1 MKHKALIGITAAAAI
16 LTGAAALNAQNQAA
30 PKTMTG
36 TLDPAKVKFD
46 ISPTMYGVFFE
57 DINFAADGGLYAEL
71 IKNRSFE
78 FPNGLSGWE
87 TDGKVQVVRGSEG
100 DVPFPRNPHFA
111 RLTAESHRD
120 QWTALDNAGFRGL
133 AFEKDKTYHLTLM
146 ARLAPGT
153 TEPVKFDAAFV
164 REDGTMEARTPFTV
178 NSREWKEYKV
188 DVKAASTQT
197 RGKFRLLLNGHKGT
211 VDLDHISLFP
221 EDTWKGRA
229 NGLRNDLAQAIA
241 DLKPKIFRFP
251 GGCIIEGTT
260 LDQRYNWKNS
270 VGPVGNRPLNGNRW
284 NNTFV
289 DHLTP
294 DYFQSYGLGFFEF
307 FQFCEDIGAEPL
319 PVLNIGLACQFQ
331 NDATDLTAQV
341 ALDQLGPYIQDC
353 LDLVEF
359 ANGPVTTTWGKLRAD
374 MGHPEPF
381 NLKYMGIG
389 NEQWGKLY
397 TDRLPIFLKEIRA
410 KCPDIKI
417 IGSSGPNPDG
427 RDFDYLWPKM
437 REFKADLVDE
447 HYYRDPEWFLKN
459 IGRYDKYDRT
469 GPKVFAGEYA
479 CHDNPTNS
487 LRAALCEAAFLTG
500 IERNADVVRMT
511 SYAPLLANYYAW
523 QWAHDMIW
531 FDNTTVVKTPSY
543 LVQKLYSTNAGTRT
557 LDLSDLGAFPADCY
571 CGAVLDETA
580 DGDSVIVKFINLGK
594 TAVPISINI
603 PGAADGA
610 EVSVVGIKGADLA
623 NKNDLANPELI
634 KQEESK
640 LKISAGILEAKQA
653 PFSFMVYR
661 VPVKK

>member
-1 MKHKALIGITAAAAI
+1 MKHKAFIGIAAAAAI
-16 LTGAAALNAQNQAA
+16 LSGAAAPDAQSQDA

-36 TLDPAKVKFD
+36 TLDPAKTRFD

-87 TDGKVQVVRGSEG
+87 TDGRVEVIKGRED

-111 RLTAESHRD
+111 RATAESHRD
-120 QWTALDNAGFRGL
+120 RWTALDNGGFRGL
-133 AFEKDKTYHLTLM
+133 AFEKDKVYHLTLW

-178 NSREWKEYKV
+178 DSREWKEYKL
-188 DVKAASTQT
+188 DVKAAGTQA
-197 RGKFRLLLNGHKGT
+197 RGKFRILLNGHKGA

-251 GGCIIEGTT
+251 GGCIVEGTT
-260 LDQRYNWKNS
+260 LDERYQWKNT
-270 VGPVGNRPLNGNRW
+270 VGPVGNRPLNSNRW
-284 NNTFV
+284 NNTFI

-294 DYFQSYGLGFFEF
+294 DYFQSCGLGFFEF
-307 FQFCEDIGAEPL
+307 FQFCEDVGAEPL
-319 PVLNIGLACQFQ
+319 PVLNMGLACQFQ
-331 NDATDLTAQV
+331 NDPSDLTQQV
-341 ALDQLGPYIQDC
+341 AVDQLGPYIQDC
-353 LDLVEF
+353 LDLIEF
-359 ANGPVTTTWGKLRAD
+359 ANGPVTSTWGKVRAD

-381 NLKYMGIG
+381 NMKFIGVG
-389 NEQWGKLY
+389 NEQWGRLY
-397 TDRLPIFLKEIRA
+397 TDRLPHFINAIRE
-410 KCPDIKI
+410 KYPDIRI
-417 IGSSGPNPDG
+417 IGGSGPYPDG
-427 RDFDYLWPKM
+427 AEFEYLWPKM

-447 HYYRDPEWFLKN
+447 HYYRDPAWFLSH
-459 IGRYDKYDRT
+459 IDRYDKYDRN

-479 CHDNPTNS
+479 CHDAPANT

-500 IERNADVVRMT
+500 IERNADVVRMS
-511 SYAPLLANYYAW
+511 SYAPLLANCNAW

-531 FDNTTVVKTPSY
+531 FNAVQVVKTPNY
-543 LVQKLYSTNAGTRT
+543 WVQYLYSNNAGTHT
-557 LDLSDLGAFPADCY
+557 LDLSALGALPSDCY
-571 CGAVLDETA
+571 AGAVLDETA
-580 DGDSVIVKFINLGK
+580 DGNSVILKFVNLGK
-594 TAVPISINI
+594 TAVPISVNI
-603 PGAADGA
+603 PGAADGT
-610 EVSVVGIKGADLA
+610 EVSVSGIKGADLA
-623 NKNDLANPELI
+623 TKNDLEAPDRI
-634 KQEESK
+634 KLEESK
-640 LKISAGILEAKQA
+640 LKIEGTGILNATQD

-661 VPVKK
+661 IPVK

>member
-16 LTGAAALNAQNQAA
+16 LSAGAGLDAQTAAT

-36 TLDPAKVKFD
+36 TLDPAKTKFD

-87 TDGKVQVVRGSEG
+87 TDGTVEVVKGREG

-111 RLTAESHRD
+111 RITAESHRD
-120 QWTALDNAGFRGL
+120 RWTALDNGGFRGL
-133 AFEKDKTYHLTLM
+133 AFEKDKTYHLSVM

-188 DVKAASTQT
+188 DVKAVSTQT
-197 RGKFRLLLNGHKGT
+197 RGKFRILLNGHKGM
-211 VDLDHISLFP
+211 VDMDHISLFP

-251 GGCIIEGTT
+251 GGCIVEGTT
-260 LDQRYNWKNS
+260 LDERYQWKNT
-270 VGPVGNRPLNGNRW
+270 VGPVGNRPLNSNRW

-307 FQFCEDIGAEPL
+307 FQFCEDVGAEPL
-319 PVLNIGLACQFQ
+319 PVLNMGLACQFQ
-331 NDATDLTAQV
+331 NDASDLTQQV
-341 ALDQLGPYIQDC
+341 AVDQLGPYIQDC
-353 LDLVEF
+353 LDLIEF
-359 ANGPVTTTWGKLRAD
+359 ANGPVTSTWGKVRAD

-381 NLKYMGIG
+381 NLKYMGVG

-397 TDRLPIFLKEIRA
+397 TDRLPYFLKAIRA
-410 KCPDIKI
+410 KYPDIRI
-417 IGSSGPNPDG
+417 IGGSGPYPDG
-427 RDFDYLWPKM
+427 EEFDYLWPKM

-447 HYYRDPEWFLKN
+447 HYYRDPEWFLSH
-459 IGRYDKYDRT
+459 IDRYDKYDRN

-500 IERNADVVRMT
+500 VERNADVVRMS
-511 SYAPLLANYYAW
+511 SYAPLLSNYYAW

-531 FDNTTVVKTPSY
+531 FDNTTVVKTPNY
-543 LVQKLYSTNAGTRT
+543 MVQKLYSTNAGTHT
-557 LDLSDLGAFPADCY
+557 LDLAGLGQLPADCY

-580 DGDSVIVKFINLGK
+580 DGNSVILKFINLGK

-603 PGAADGA
+603 PGAADGT
-610 EVSVVGIKGADLA
+610 EVSVAGIKGTDLA
-623 NKNDLANPELI
+623 NKNDLANPELVKI
-634 KQEESK
+634 EEST
-640 LKISAGILEAKQA
+640 LKINGTGIFEAKQE

-661 VPVKK
+661 IPVK

>member
-1 MKHKALIGITAAAAI
+1 MKHRAIIGVAAAVI
-16 LTGAAALNAQNQAA
+16 LSGAAVALNAQSQDA

-36 TLDPAKVKFD
+36 TLDPAKTKFD

-87 TDGKVQVVRGSEG
+87 TDGTVEVVKGSEN

-111 RLTAESHRD
+111 RITAEPHRD
-120 QWTALDNAGFRGL
+120 RWSALDNAGFRGL
-133 AFEKDKTYHLTLM
+133 AFEEGKTYHLSVM

-153 TEPVKFDAAFV
+153 TEPVRFDAAFV
-164 REDGTMEARTPFTV
+164 QENGTMEARTPFTV

-188 DVKAASTQT
+188 DVKAASTQA
-197 RGKFRLLLNGHKGT
+197 RGKFRLLLNGHRGT

-241 DLKPKIFRFP
+241 DLKPKVFRFP
-251 GGCIIEGTT
+251 GGCIVEGTT
-260 LDQRYNWKNS
+260 LDERYQWKNT
-270 VGPVGNRPLNGNRW
+270 VGPVGNRPLNSNRW
-284 NNTFV
+284 NNTFI

-307 FQFCEDIGAEPL
+307 FQFCEDVGAEPL
-319 PVLNIGLACQFQ
+319 PVLNMGLACQFQ
-331 NDATDLTAQV
+331 NDPSDLAQQV
-341 ALDQLGPYIQDC
+341 AVDQLGPYIQDC
-353 LDLVEF
+353 LDLIEF
-359 ANGPVTTTWGKLRAD
+359 ANGPATSTWGKVRAD

-381 NLKYMGIG
+381 NMKFIGVG

-397 TDRLPIFLKEIRA
+397 TDRLPSFLKAIRA
-410 KCPDIKI
+410 KYPDIRI
-417 IGSSGPNPDG
+417 IGGSGPYPDG
-427 RDFDYLWPKM
+427 EEFEYLWPKM

-447 HYYRDPEWFLKN
+447 HYYRDPAWFLGH
-459 IGRYDKYDRT
+459 IDRYDKYDRS

-479 CHDNPTNS
+479 CHDDPPNS

-500 IERNADVVRMT
+500 IERNADVVRMS
-511 SYAPLLANYYAW
+511 SYAPLLANYNAW

-531 FDNTTVVKTPSY
+531 FDAQKVVKTPNY
-543 LVQKLYSTNAGTRT
+543 WVQYLYSNNAGTHT
-557 LDLSDLGAFPADCY
+557 LDLSGLGAFPADCY
-571 CGAVLDETA
+571 GGAVLDESANGNT
-580 DGDSVIVKFINLGK
+580 VIFKFINLGK
-594 TAVPISINI
+594 STVPISINI
-603 PGAADGA
+603 PGAEDGA
-610 EVSVVGIKGADLA
+610 EVSVTGIKGADLA
-623 NKNDLANPELI
+623 DKNDLANPELV
-634 KQEESK
+634 KPEDST
-640 LKISAGILEAKQA
+640 LKIAAGILEAKQA

-661 VPVKK
+661 IPVK

>member
-16 LTGAAALNAQNQAA
+16 LSAGAGLDAQNQDA

-36 TLDPAKVKFD
+36 TLDPSKVKFD

-87 TDGKVQVVRGSEG
+87 TDGKVEVVKGREG

-111 RLTAESHRD
+111 RLAAESHRD
-120 QWTALDNAGFRGL
+120 QWTALDNGGFRGL
-133 AFEKDKTYHLTLM
+133 AFEKDKTYHLSVT

-197 RGKFRLLLNGHKGT
+197 RGKFRLLLNGHRGT
-211 VDLDHISLFP
+211 VDMDHISLFP

-307 FQFCEDIGAEPL
+307 FEFCEDIGAEPL

-331 NDATDLTAQV
+331 NDANDLTAQV

-353 LDLVEF
+353 LDLIEF
-359 ANGPVTTTWGKLRAD
+359 ANGPVTSTWGKLRAD

-397 TDRLPIFLKEIRA
+397 TDRLPIFLREIRA
-410 KCPDIKI
+410 KYPDIKI

-427 RDFDYLWPKM
+427 ADFDYLWPKM

-447 HYYRDPEWFLKN
+447 HYYRDPAWFLKN

-500 IERNADVVRMT
+500 VERNADVVRMT

-543 LVQKLYSTNAGTRT
+543 LVQKLYSTNAGTHT
-557 LDLSDLGAFPADCY
+557 LDLSDLGALPADCY

-580 DGDSVIVKFINLGK
+580 DGNSVIVKFINLGK
-594 TAVPISINI
+594 TAVPISISI

-610 EVSVVGIKGADLA
+610 EVSVVGIKGDDPA
-623 NKNDLANPELI
+623 NKNDLANPELVKI
-634 KQEESK
+634 EESK
-640 LKISAGILEAKQA
+640 LKIAAGILEAKQA

>member
-16 LTGAAALNAQNQAA
+16 LSTGAGLEAQDQNA

-87 TDGKVQVVRGSEG
+87 TDGKVQVVKGSEG

-153 TEPVKFDAAFV
+153 TEPVRFDAAFV

-188 DVKAASTQT
+188 DVKAVSTQT
-197 RGKFRLLLNGHKGT
+197 RGKFRLLLNGHRGT
-211 VDLDHISLFP
+211 VDMDHISLFP

-251 GGCIIEGTT
+251 GGCIIEGTK
-260 LDQRYNWKNS
+260 LEDRYQWKNS

-307 FQFCEDIGAEPL
+307 FEFCEDIGAEPL

-331 NDATDLTAQV
+331 NDANDRTAQV

-353 LDLVEF
+353 LDLIEF
-359 ANGPVTTTWGKLRAD
+359 ANGPVTSTWGKVRAD

-397 TDRLPIFLKEIRA
+397 TDRLPIFLREIRA
-410 KCPDIKI
+410 KYPEIRI

-427 RDFDYLWPKM
+427 ADFDY
-437 REFKADLVDE
+437 
-447 HYYRDPEWFLKN
+447 
-459 IGRYDKYDRT
+459 
-469 GPKVFAGEYA
+469 
-479 CHDNPTNS
+479 
-487 LRAALCEAAFLTG
+487 
-500 IERNADVVRMT
+500 
-511 SYAPLLANYYAW
+511 
-523 QWAHDMIW
+523 
-531 FDNTTVVKTPSY
+531 
-543 LVQKLYSTNAGTRT
+543 
-557 LDLSDLGAFPADCY
+557 
-571 CGAVLDETA
+571 
-580 DGDSVIVKFINLGK
+580 
-594 TAVPISINI
+594 
-603 PGAADGA
+603 
-610 EVSVVGIKGADLA
+610 
-623 NKNDLANPELI
+623 
-634 KQEESK
+634 
-640 LKISAGILEAKQA
+640 
-653 PFSFMVYR
+653 
-661 VPVKK
+661 

>member
-1 MKHKALIGITAAAAI
+1 MKNKALIGITAAAAI
-16 LTGAAALNAQNQAA
+16 LSAGAALDAQNPAA

-36 TLDPAKVKFD
+36 TLDPAKTKFD

-87 TDGKVQVVRGSEG
+87 TDGKVEVVKGREG

-111 RLTAESHRD
+111 RMTAESHRD
-120 QWTALDNAGFRGL
+120 QWTALDNGGFRGL
-133 AFEKDKTYHLTLM
+133 AFEKDKTYHLSVM

-188 DVKAASTQT
+188 DVKAVSTQT
-197 RGKFRLLLNGHKGT
+197 RGKFRILLNGHKGT
-211 VDLDHISLFP
+211 VDMDHISLFP

-260 LDQRYNWKNS
+260 LDQRYQWKNS

-331 NDATDLTAQV
+331 NDASDLTAQV

-359 ANGPVTTTWGKLRAD
+359 ANGPVTSTWGKVRAD

-389 NEQWGKLY
+389 NEQWGTLY

-410 KCPDIKI
+410 KYPEIKI

-427 RDFDYLWPKM
+427 KDFDYLWPKM

-447 HYYRDPEWFLKN
+447 HYYRDPAWFLSH
-459 IGRYDKYDRT
+459 IDRYDKYDRN

-511 SYAPLLANYYAW
+511 SYAPLLSNYYAW

-543 LVQKLYSTNAGTRT
+543 MVQKLYSTNAGTHT
-557 LDLSDLGAFPADCY
+557 LDLSGLGALPADCY

-580 DGDSVIVKFINLGK
+580 DGNSVIVKFINLGK
-594 TAVPISINI
+594 TTVPISINI
-603 PGAADGA
+603 PDAADGA
-610 EVSVVGIKGADLA
+610 EVSVTGIKGADLA
-623 NKNDLANPELI
+623 NKNDLANPELVKI
-634 KQEESK
+634 EDST
-640 LKISAGILEAKQA
+640 LKISAGIFEAKQD

-661 VPVKK
+661 IPVK

>member
-16 LTGAAALNAQNQAA
+16 LSAGAGLDAQNQDA

-36 TLDPAKVKFD
+36 TLDPAKIKFD

-87 TDGKVQVVRGSEG
+87 TDGRVQVVKGAEN

-120 QWTALDNAGFRGL
+120 QWTALDNGGFRGL

-188 DVKAASTQT
+188 DVKAVSTQT
-197 RGKFRLLLNGHKGT
+197 RGKFRLLLNGHRGT
-211 VDLDHISLFP
+211 VDMDHISLFP

-251 GGCIIEGTT
+251 GGCIIEGTK
-260 LDQRYNWKNS
+260 LDDRYQWKNS
-270 VGPVGNRPLNGNRW
+270 VGPVGNRPLNSNRW

-307 FQFCEDIGAEPL
+307 FEFCEDIGAEPL

-331 NDATDLTAQV
+331 NDANDLTAQV
-341 ALDQLGPYIQDC
+341 ALDRLGPYIQDC
-353 LDLVEF
+353 LDLIEF
-359 ANGPVTTTWGKLRAD
+359 ANGPVTSTWGKLRAD

-381 NLKYMGIG
+381 NLKYMAIG
-389 NEQWGKLY
+389 NEQWGTLY
-397 TDRLPIFLKEIRA
+397 TDRLPIFLREIRA
-410 KCPDIKI
+410 KHPEIKI

-427 RDFDYLWPKM
+427 KDFDYLWPKM

-447 HYYRDPEWFLKN
+447 HYYRNPEWFLKN

-479 CHDNPTNS
+479 CHDDPTNS

-500 IERNADVVRMT
+500 IERNADIVRMS

-543 LVQKLYSTNAGTRT
+543 FVQKLYSTNAGTHT
-557 LDLSDLGAFPADCY
+557 LDLSGLGAFPADCY
-571 CGAVLDETA
+571 AGAVLDETA
-580 DGDSVIVKFINLGK
+580 DGNSVILKFINLGK
-594 TAVPISINI
+594 TAVPISISI
-603 PGAADGA
+603 PGAEDGT
-610 EVSVVGIKGADLA
+610 EVSVIGIKGADLA
-623 NKNDLANPELI
+623 DKNDLANPELI
-634 KQEESK
+634 KTEESK

-661 VPVKK
+661 IPVK

>member
-1 MKHKALIGITAAAAI
+1 MKHKALIGVAAAAAI
-16 LTGAAALNAQNQAA
+16 LSGSAVALRAQNQDA

-36 TLDPAKVKFD
+36 TLDPAKTRFD

-87 TDGKVQVVRGSEG
+87 TDGQVQVVKGTEN

-111 RLTAESHRD
+111 RITAEPHRD
-120 QWTALDNAGFRGL
+120 RWTALDNGGFRGL
-133 AFEKDKTYHLTLM
+133 AFEKDKTYHLSVM

-153 TEPVKFDAAFV
+153 AEPVRFDAAFV

-188 DVKAASTQT
+188 DVKAVSTQA
-197 RGKFRLLLNGHKGT
+197 RGRFRLLLNGHRGT

-229 NGLRNDLAQAIA
+229 NGLRSDLAQAIA
-241 DLKPKIFRFP
+241 DLKPKVFRFP
-251 GGCIIEGTT
+251 GGCIVEGTT
-260 LDQRYNWKNS
+260 LDERYQWKNT
-270 VGPVGNRPLNGNRW
+270 VGPVGNRPLNSNRW
-284 NNTFV
+284 NNTFI

-307 FQFCEDIGAEPL
+307 FQFCEDVGAEPL
-319 PVLNIGLACQFQ
+319 PVLNMGLACQFQ
-331 NDATDLTAQV
+331 NDPSDLTQQV
-341 ALDQLGPYIQDC
+341 AVDQLGPYIQDC
-353 LDLVEF
+353 LDLIEF
-359 ANGPVTTTWGKLRAD
+359 ANGAVTSTWGKVRAD
-374 MGHPEPF
+374 MGHPAPF
-381 NLKYMGIG
+381 NMKFIGIG

-397 TDRLPIFLKEIRA
+397 TDRLPAFLKAIRE
-410 KCPDIKI
+410 KYPDIRI
-417 IGSSGPNPDG
+417 IGGSGPYPDG
-427 RDFDYLWPKM
+427 EEFEYLWPKM

-447 HYYRDPEWFLKN
+447 HYYRDPAWFLSH
-459 IGRYDKYDRT
+459 IDRYDKYDRN

-479 CHDNPTNS
+479 CHDDPANS

-500 IERNADVVRMT
+500 VERNADVVRMS
-511 SYAPLLANYYAW
+511 SYAPLLSNYYAW

-531 FDNTTVVKTPSY
+531 FDNTTVVRTPNY
-543 LVQKLYSTNAGTRT
+543 LVQKLYSTNAGTHT
-557 LDLSDLGAFPADCY
+557 LDLSGLGEFPADCY
-571 CGAVLDETA
+571 GGAVLDETA
-580 DGDSVIVKFINLGK
+580 DGNSVIFKFINLGK

-603 PGAADGA
+603 PGAADGT
-610 EVSVVGIKGADLA
+610 EVSVVGFKGADLA

-634 KQEESK
+634 KLEESQ
-640 LKISAGILEAKQA
+640 LKISAGIFEAKQD

-661 VPVKK
+661 IPVK

>member
-16 LTGAAALNAQNQAA
+16 LSGGAALDAQNPAA

-36 TLDPAKVKFD
+36 TLDPAKTKFD

-87 TDGKVQVVRGSEG
+87 TDGKVEVVKGNEG

-120 QWTALDNAGFRGL
+120 QWTALDNGGFRGL
-133 AFEKDKTYHLTLM
+133 AFEKDKNYHLSVM

-188 DVKAASTQT
+188 DVKAVSTQT
-197 RGKFRLLLNGHKGT
+197 RGKFRLLLNAHKGA
-211 VDLDHISLFP
+211 VDMDHISLFP

-260 LDQRYNWKNS
+260 LDQRYQWKNS

-353 LDLVEF
+353 LDLIEF
-359 ANGPVTTTWGKLRAD
+359 ANGPVTSTWGKLRAD

-381 NLKYMGIG
+381 NLKYMAIG

-410 KCPDIKI
+410 KYPAIKI

-427 RDFDYLWPKM
+427 TEFDYLWPKM

-447 HYYRDPEWFLKN
+447 HYYRDPAWFLSH
-459 IGRYDKYDRT
+459 IDRYDKYDRT

-479 CHDNPTNS
+479 CHDNPPNS

-500 IERNADVVRMT
+500 VERNADVVRMT

-543 LVQKLYSTNAGTRT
+543 LVQKLYSTNAGTHT
-557 LDLSDLGAFPADCY
+557 LDLSGLGAFPADCY
-571 CGAVLDETA
+571 CGAVLDKTE

-594 TAVPISINI
+594 TVVPISINI
-603 PGAADGA
+603 PGAEDGT
-610 EVSVVGIKGADLA
+610 EVSVAGIKGADLA
-623 NKNDLANPELI
+623 DKNDLANPELV
-634 KQEESK
+634 KLEESK
-640 LKISAGILEAKQA
+640 LKISAGIFEAKQA

-661 VPVKK
+661 IPVK